1 MAIWTSAYHSRS
13 LPPILSI
20 FPSPIP
26 AHRRHRQHHPG
37 VLSRTS
43 VSLRATTGE
52 PLHCVNISTVT
63 EPTTWYRLVWL
74 GMAAHSIDFHHL
86 QCGKLNKQ
94 PQIQSL
100 LTDIHIHTYVC
111 CPAILPLVLI
121 FGLSTSVGACVYVC
135 VCVYCVFL
143 AAFVETPPA

>member
-20 FPSPIP
+20 FSSPIP

-37 VLSRTS
+37 VLLEPHFRLTPRHNWWAAALCKYFYSDGTHDMVWHGLAWRHIFNRFS
-43 VSLRATTGE
+43 SLAVRKIKQTT
-52 PLHCVNISTVT
+52 PDPIPAYTHT
-63 EPTTWYRLVWL
+63 
-74 GMAAHSIDFHHL
+74 
-86 QCGKLNKQ
+86 
-94 PQIQSL
+94 
-100 LTDIHIHTYVC
+100 HTYVC

-121 FGLSTSVGACVYVC
+121 FGLSARVGACVYVC

-143 AAFVETPPA
+143 AASVETPPA